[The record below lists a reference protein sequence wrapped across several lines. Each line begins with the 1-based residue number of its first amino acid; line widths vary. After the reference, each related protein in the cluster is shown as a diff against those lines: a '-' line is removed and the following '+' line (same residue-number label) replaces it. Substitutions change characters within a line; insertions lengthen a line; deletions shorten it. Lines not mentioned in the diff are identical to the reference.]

1 MNALKNMEIT
11 FIAAAT
17 LAIAASFATADART
31 VDVAASSTLVAKV
44 VEVADSSMPVVTV
57 SARRLSAEEKAAM
70 I

>member
-11 FIAAAT
+11 FIAAVT
-17 LAIAASFATADART
+17 LAIAASFASADART
-31 VDVAASSTLVAKV
+31 VDVAASSALVAQA
-44 VEVADSSMPVVTV
+44 ADSSMPVVTV

>member
-31 VDVAASSTLVAKV
+31 VNVAASSTLVAQA
-44 VEVADSSMPVVTV
+44 ADSSMPVVTV
-57 SARRLSAEEKAAM
+57 SARRLTAEEKAAM

>member
-31 VDVAASSTLVAKV
+31 VSVAASSTLVAQA
-44 VEVADSSMPVVTV
+44 ADSSMPVVTV
-57 SARRLSAEEKAAM
+57 SARRLTAEEKAAM

>member
-31 VDVAASSTLVAKV
+31 VSVSASSTLVAAAA
-44 VEVADSSMPVVTV
+44 ADSSMPVVTV
-57 SARRLSAEEKAAM
+57 SARRLSAEEKAAL